1 MAVRPCAQ
9 KLQPVLDCC
18 NHSAHS
24 SEQLPSKQS
33 VVGSNPTG
41 GVTRHTAASGVLAQA
56 LQFFYCFVL
65 SVEIG
70 QNPCKPVRVMQN
82 FTQISP
88 APVFGHHT
96 GNLA

>member
-1 MAVRPCAQ
+1 MLR
-9 KLQPVLDCC
+9 
-18 NHSAHS
+18 S

-33 VVGSNPTG
+33 VDGSNPSG
-41 GVTRHTAASGVLAQA
+41 GVTRHAAASGVLTQA
-56 LQFFYCFVL
+56 PQLFCCFVL

-70 QNPCKPVRVMQN
+70 QNHCKPVRVMQN

-88 APVFGHHT
+88 TPVFGHHT